1 MYKLRPMTPRYSF
14 AYGSNTDAED
24 WRDWCARNG
33 HDPAAIR
40 PIGPGILPDT
50 RLAFDFFGRGRGGGV
65 LNFQPRLGGF
75 IEGVVLEV
83 TEAGWQALDQ
93 KEGAPHAY
101 QRRERHIILP
111 DGQALEAIAYQVVP
125 ERQQGFVAPPAA
137 YVQAVRRGFATH
149 GLHPHPLEAA
159 ALGGEGCHHLPDVF
173 VYGTLMQGGF
183 WHAPAAKAGI
193 TAITPAQATGT
204 LFDLGDY
211 PALTLGDP
219 SPIQGEILTFQ
230 DIAKALPIL
239 DEIEDAAPD
248 GAASG
253 MYRRTILTVTD
264 QAGQRR
270 RAWAYVMA
278 PENLGA
284 APIIASGD
292 WRAHSAKKRPG

>member
-1 MYKLRPMTPRYSF
+1 MIPRYSF
-14 AYGSNTDAED
+14 AYGSNTDDQD
-24 WRDWCARNG
+24 WRDWCARTG

-40 PIGPGILPDT
+40 PISPGILPDA
-50 RLAFDFFGRGRGGGV
+50 RLTFDFFSQSRGGGA
-65 LNFQPRLGGF
+65 LNFQSRLGGY

-83 TEAGWQALDQ
+83 SAAGWQALDQ

-101 QRRERHIILP
+101 QRRTRHIILP
-111 DGQALEAIAYQVVP
+111 DGAALEASAYQVTP
-125 ERQQGFVAPPAA
+125 ERQQGFVAPPAIYLA
-137 YVQAVRRGFATH
+137 AVRRGFAAH
-149 GLHPHPLEAA
+149 GLHPQPVEAA
-159 ALGGEGCHHLPDVF
+159 ARDAEGCHILPDVF

-248 GAASG
+248 GSPSG
-253 MYRRTILTVTD
+253 MYRRTIMTVTD

-270 RAWAYVMA
+270 RAWAYVI
-278 PENLGA
+278 PLESLGA

-292 WRAHSAKKRPG
+292 WRVHQRQKRGS

>member
-1 MYKLRPMTPRYSF
+1 
-14 AYGSNTDAED
+14 
-24 WRDWCARNG
+24 
-33 HDPAAIR
+33 
-40 PIGPGILPDT
+40 
-50 RLAFDFFGRGRGGGV
+50 
-65 LNFQPRLGGF
+65 
-75 IEGVVLEV
+75 LEV
-83 TEAGWQALDQ
+83 SEAGWQALDQ

-125 ERQQGFVAPPAA
+125 ERQQGFVVPPAA

-159 ALGGEGCHHLPDVF
+159 ARGGEGCHHLPDVF

-211 PALTLGDP
+211 PALTLGDA

-264 QAGQRR
+264 EAGHRR
-270 RAWAYVMA
+270 RAWAYVI
-278 PENLGA
+278 PLESLGP

-292 WRAHSAKKRPG
+292 WRVHQRQKRGS

>member
-1 MYKLRPMTPRYSF
+1 MIPRYSF

-24 WRDWCARNG
+24 WREWCARHG

-83 TEAGWQALDQ
+83 TGADWRALDQ
-93 KEGAPHAY
+93 KEGTPHAY
-101 QRRERHIILP
+101 QRLTRHIILP
-111 DGQALEAIAYQVVP
+111 DGEALEAIAYQVVP
-125 ERQQGFVAPPAA
+125 ERQQGYVAPPAA
-137 YVQAVRRGFATH
+137 YVQAVRRGFAAH
-149 GLHPHPLEAA
+149 GLHPHPLETA

-204 LFDLGDY
+204 LVDLGDY
-211 PALTLGDP
+211 PALTLGKP

-264 QAGQRR
+264 QAGHRR

-278 PENLGA
+278 PENIGA

-292 WRAHSAKKRPG
+292 WRVHQRHKRGS

>member
-1 MYKLRPMTPRYSF
+1 MMPRYSF

-50 RLAFDFFGRGRGGGV
+50 RLTFDFFGRGRGGGV

-83 TEAGWQALDQ
+83 SEAGWQALDQ

-125 ERQQGFVAPPAA
+125 ERQQGFVAPPPA

-211 PALTLGDP
+211 PALTLGDA

-264 QAGQRR
+264 EAGHRR
-270 RAWAYVMA
+270 RAWAYVI
-278 PENLGA
+278 PLESLGP

-292 WRAHSAKKRPG
+292 WRVHQRQKRGS

>member
-40 PIGPGILPDT
+40 PIGPGILPDA
-50 RLAFDFFGRGRGGGV
+50 RLTFDFFSRSRGGGA
-65 LNFQPRLGGF
+65 LNFQSRLGGF

-83 TEAGWQALDQ
+83 SAAGWQALDQ

-173 VYGTLMQGGF
+173 VYGTLVQGGF
-183 WHAPAAKAGI
+183 WHGPAAKAGI
-193 TAITPAQATGT
+193 NAITPALATGT

-211 PALTLGDP
+211 PALTLGAAT
-219 SPIQGEILTFQ
+219 PIQGEILSFQ
-230 DIAKALPIL
+230 DIASALPIL
-239 DEIEDAAPD
+239 DDIEDAAPN
-248 GAASG
+248 GGTSG
-253 MYRRTILTVTD
+253 MYRRTIMTVTD

-292 WRAHSAKKRPG
+292 WRAHDAKKRAG